1 MSWCTLP
8 MLLLRPA
15 YCSGIQ
21 PPIILIT
28 STYTP
33 KASINSMEPQN
44 DNFQH
49 KSPFP
54 EADRRPQNEA
64 RLPSQMLRWD
74 PTVQHPQYTNYS
86 WWLQSIWTLD
96 IQCDTIGTSDVLIQR
111 SEWSCH
117 LNTRYIYIYTSFA
130 AAIDTVS
137 RQGMSTAQPQ
147 VPLSTVQL
155 PRFRTVSSDM
165 QLVAFHFKGPGAV
178 QMSKSPWCSRDH
190 CGLNQA
196 AHKISYEKHQDD
208 HMMIIYDHVY
218 IQYICNIWLYMI
230 IYDYIWLYMIMYDYV
245 WLCMII
251 LDYIWL
257 RIYDYIWLW
266 MIIYSTI
273 TYTLLN
279 KKDIFPSKRVRFLL
293 PCFHVIQSTNV
304 RENHHGIG
312 GCTGKVQRNTARR
325 LGGNYPFSRGQSST
339 KCRIFNCLGE

>member
-64 RLPSQMLRWD
+64 TLPSQMLRWD

-117 LNTRYIYIYTSFA
+117 LNTKYIYIYIF
-130 AAIDTVS
+130 
-137 RQGMSTAQPQ
+137 
-147 VPLSTVQL
+147 
-155 PRFRTVSSDM
+155 
-165 QLVAFHFKGPGAV
+165 
-178 QMSKSPWCSRDH
+178 CSRYWY
-190 CGLNQA
+190 GFQA
-196 AHKISYEKHQDD
+196 GNVNGPAPGPVVNCSTTEVQDSQQW
-208 HMMIIYDHVY
+208 HAT
-218 IQYICNIWLYMI
+218 C
-230 IYDYIWLYMIMYDYV
+230 
-245 WLCMII
+245 C
-251 LDYIWL
+251 
-257 RIYDYIWLW
+257 
-266 MIIYSTI
+266 
-273 TYTLLN
+273 
-279 KKDIFPSKRVRFLL
+279 L
-293 PCFHVIQSTNV
+293 PLQ
-304 RENHHGIG
+304 G
-312 GCTGKVQRNTARR
+312 
-325 LGGNYPFSRGQSST
+325 SR
-339 KCRIFNCLGE
+339 CCPNE